1 MGMKPNK
8 PITDVCN
15 GIGQRLR
22 DARKRRFPHDDQ
34 RTFARRIGVSRETL
48 RKMERGDPSV
58 SFGRYLEAAE
68 LLDCLDGF
76 RGLFELEQNLFEK
89 AGL

>member
-1 MGMKPNK
+1 MENSQA
-8 PITDVCN
+8 IQETCA

-22 DARKRRFPHDDQ
+22 DARKRRFPGDDQ
-34 RTFARRIGVSRETL
+34 RTFARRIGISRETL

-58 SFGRYLEAAE
+58 AFGRYLEAGE
-68 LLDCLDGF
+68 LLGCLDGF
-76 RGLFELEQNLFEK
+76 HALFELEQNLFEK